1 MLLVPADIAWGKQW
15 RSSFQNR
22 ISQFEARTYID
33 FKVVSLEDLAIAG
46 TTLKVYKVDMS
57 GFATLG
63 GFTAA
68 FKGTAWIEPQSMRL
82 VRYDREVRYGGSLV
96 DATRIEVTNYRPSR
110 RS

>member
-1 MLLVPADIAWGKQW
+1 MPADIALGKQW

-33 FKVVSLEDLAIAG
+33 FKVVGLQDLDIAG
-46 TTLKVYKVDMS
+46 TVLKVYKVDMS
-57 GFATLG
+57 GFATIN
-63 GFTAA
+63 GFTAS

-82 VRYDREVRYGGSLV
+82 VRYDREVRYSGSLI
-96 DATRIEVTNYRPSR
+96 DSTRIEVTNYRPAR